1 MLEININDKFK
12 LKDSVSVRNI
22 LGETFF
28 MLDSETGKQYNLNE
42 MEYEIIEM
50 ISKGM
55 TFSETVENITLN
67 YDAPK
72 EQITDDL
79 KEYFVS
85 LIEAGLI
92 IA

>member
-67 YDAPK
+67 YNAPK